1 LKFTYWRAG
10 DGKLGGIVTPN
21 DGICHMDEKGVYTHS
36 SIQDYPSVS
45 QINHKVGSFLL
56 SWLWG
61 LCVARKPVLRI
72 RYVYPGSGFFS
83 IRDPTK
89 KEMAIN
95 FTKLKI
101 TYSFQQVQKIFESVD
116 TEFKHFYSKILLL
129 SSPNLGWIR
138 ELEKTY
144 PRSRGQKSIGS
155 QIRIS
160 NSAKNPIF
168 NPLFLTLSDR
178 APKVAP
184 I

>member
-1 LKFTYWRAG
+1 MLKFTYWRAG

-83 IRDPTK
+83 ILDPTK
-89 KEMAIN
+89 KRDCHKFHEIEN
-95 FTKLKI
+95 YLKFS
-101 TYSFQQVQKIFESVD
+101 TG
-116 TEFKHFYSKILLL
+116 TEKDSSQLTQNL
-129 SSPNLGWIR
+129 S
-138 ELEKTY
+138 
-144 PRSRGQKSIGS
+144 
-155 QIRIS
+155 
-160 NSAKNPIF
+160 IF
-168 NPLFLTLSDR
+168 NR
-178 APKVAP
+178 RYCC
-184 I
+184 